1 MCNKQVSVSS
11 SSVAEKLGKAKDI
24 PRETGATW
32 EAEMFTM
39 PASCASVLL
48 GEAGSSL
55 AGVMGNESVPDDWE
69 VERDAR
75 VEANGVVA
83 REDTTLVCL

>member
-11 SSVAEKLGKAKDI
+11 VAEKVGKARGI
-24 PRETGATW
+24 PRETGETW
-32 EAEMFTM
+32 EAEMFTL
-39 PASCASVLL
+39 PVSRASVLL

-55 AGVMGNESVPDDWE
+55 AGVMGNESVPDDRE
-69 VERDAR
+69 VERDAKAE
-75 VEANGVVA
+75 VNGVVA

>member
-11 SSVAEKLGKAKDI
+11 VTEKAGKARGI
-24 PRETGATW
+24 PRKTREIW
-32 EAEMFTM
+32 EAEMFTL
-39 PASCASVLL
+39 PAGCASVPL

-55 AGVMGNESVPDDWE
+55 AGVMGNESVPDDRE
-69 VERDAR
+69 VERDAKAE
-75 VEANGVVA
+75 VNGVVA